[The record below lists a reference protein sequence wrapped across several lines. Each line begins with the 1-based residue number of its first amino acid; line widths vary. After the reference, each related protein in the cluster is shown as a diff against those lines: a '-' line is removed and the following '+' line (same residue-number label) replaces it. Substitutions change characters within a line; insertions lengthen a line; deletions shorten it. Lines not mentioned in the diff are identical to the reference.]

1 MQLGAHV
8 RTTGGIATAFE
19 RAQDIGCECFQIF
32 SSNPRGWQRALLKDE
47 HIAAYK
53 AAYEES
59 PLPAI
64 FHTQYLINT
73 GSPKPNNYEMS
84 VLTLKHQLQ
93 TGDMLNAEGV
103 VTHVGSH
110 MGDGFDQALPRV
122 VAAIN
127 DALAASD
134 SVPLLLENSAGSG
147 GNIGSNFTELGAILR
162 ACDNHER
169 IKLCVDTAHAFAS
182 GYHVDTPEGF
192 DAMLAEIDAEFGL
205 DRLAAF
211 HLNDSK
217 VPFDSHKDRH
227 ENIGE
232 GFIGLEAF
240 RYIVNHEALQGLCAV
255 LEVPGFDDKGPDQ
268 ANMDIVRGLMA

>member
-8 RTTGGIATAFE
+8 RTAGGIATSLA
-19 RAQDIGCECFQIF
+19 RARDLGCECLQIF
-32 SSNPRGWQRALLKDE
+32 SSNPRGWQRALPKDE
-47 HIAAYK
+47 HITAFNAAQ
-53 AAYEES
+53 AES
-59 PLPAI
+59 PLPAL

-73 GSPKPNNYEMS
+73 GSPKPQVYDMS
-84 VLTLKHQLQ
+84 VMTLKFQLQ
-93 TGDMLNAEGV
+93 TGDLLNAAGV

-110 MGDGFDQALPRV
+110 MGDGLEQALPRIE
-122 VAAIN
+122 AAIGE
-127 DALAASD
+127 ALAASD
-134 SVPLLLENSAGSG
+134 SAPLLLENSAGSG
-147 GNIGSNFTELGAILR
+147 GNIGSSFKELGTILR
-162 ACDNHER
+162 ACGSHER

-182 GYHVDTPEGF
+182 GYHVETTEGF
-192 DAMLAEIDAEFGL
+192 DAMLAEIDEEFGP

-232 GFIGLEAF
+232 GYIGLEAF
-240 RYIVNHEALQGLCAV
+240 RYIVNHKALAGIPAV

-268 ANMDIVRGLMA
+268 ANMDIVRGLQA

>member
-1 MQLGAHV
+1 M
-8 RTTGGIATAFE
+8 
-19 RAQDIGCECFQIF
+19 QIF
-32 SSNPRGWQRALLKDE
+32 SSNPRGWQRGLLKQE
-47 HIAAYK
+47 HIDAYNAAQ
-53 AAYEES
+53 AET
-59 PLPAI
+59 PMPAL

-73 GSPKPNNYEMS
+73 GSPKPNIYEMS

-93 TGDMLNAEGV
+93 TGDMLDAAGV

-110 MGDGFDQALPRV
+110 MGDGLEQALPRIE
-122 VAAIN
+122 AAMN
-127 DALAASD
+127 EALAASE

-147 GNIGSNFTELGAILR
+147 GNIGSSFKELGAILR
-162 ACDNHER
+162 ACGNHER

-182 GYHVDTPEGF
+182 GYHVDTAEGF
-192 DAMLAEIDAEFGL
+192 DAMLQEIDEEFGL

-232 GFIGLEAF
+232 GYIGLEAF
-240 RYIVNHEALQGLCAV
+240 RYIVNHKALSGLCAV

-268 ANMDIVRGLMA
+268 ANMDIVRGLYA

>member
-8 RTTGGIATAFE
+8 RTAGGLATAFE
-19 RAQDIGCECFQIF
+19 RAQALGCECLQIF
-32 SSNPRGWQRALLKDE
+32 SSNPRGWQRALPKDE
-47 HIAAYK
+47 HVTAYNAAH
-53 AAYEES
+53 AES
-59 PLPAI
+59 PLPAF

-73 GSPKPNNYEMS
+73 GSPKPNVYDMS

-93 TGDMLNAEGV
+93 TGDLLNAAGV

-110 MGDGFDQALPRV
+110 MGAGLESALPRIT
-122 VAAIN
+122 AAIGE
-127 DALAASD
+127 ALAASD
-134 SVPLLLENSAGSG
+134 TVPLLLENSAGSG
-147 GNIGSNFTELGAILR
+147 GNIGSSFADLGTILR

-182 GYHVDTPEGF
+182 GYHVETAEGF
-192 DAMLAEIDAEFGL
+192 DAMLAEIDEHFGL

-232 GFIGLEAF
+232 GYIGLEAF
-240 RYIVNHEALQGLCAV
+240 RYIVNHAALADTCAV

-268 ANMDIVRGLMA
+268 ANMDIVRGLKA

>member
-8 RTTGGIATAFE
+8 RTTGGIATAFA
-19 RAQDIGCECFQIF
+19 RAQDLGCECMQIF
-32 SSNPRGWQRALLKDE
+32 SSNPRGWQRSLPKEE
-47 HIAAYK
+47 HVAAYT
-53 AAYEES
+53 AAQTET
-59 PLPAI
+59 PLPAL

-73 GSPKPNNYEMS
+73 GSPKPDNYDKS
-84 VLTLKHQLQ
+84 VMTLKFQLQ
-93 TGDMLNAEGV
+93 TGDLLNAAGV

-110 MGDGFDQALPRV
+110 MGDGLDQALPRIE
-122 VAAIN
+122 AAIS

-134 SVPLLLENSAGSG
+134 TVPLLLENSAGSG
-147 GNIGSNFTELGAILR
+147 GNIGSSFEELGAILR
-162 ACDNHER
+162 ACGNHER

-182 GYHVDTPEGF
+182 GYHVETAAGF
-192 DAMLAEIDAEFGL
+192 DAMLAEIDENLGL

-232 GFIGLEAF
+232 GYIGLEAF
-240 RYIVNHEALQGLCAV
+240 RYIVNHGALNDLCAV

-268 ANMDIVRGLMA
+268 ANMDIVRRLLA